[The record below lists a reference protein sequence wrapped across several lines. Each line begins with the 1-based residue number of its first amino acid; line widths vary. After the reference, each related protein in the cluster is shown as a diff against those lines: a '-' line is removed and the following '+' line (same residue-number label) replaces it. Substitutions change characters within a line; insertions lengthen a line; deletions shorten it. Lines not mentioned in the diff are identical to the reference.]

1 MIIRINELS
10 DIPIYMQIRNQ
21 IVIGIA
27 EDKLKPG
34 EKLPTIRALAEES
47 GINMMT
53 VSKAYQLL
61 KQEGYIN
68 GYTVEGDTA
77 KEKTLTVELKYGP
90 DKQKVITGLKR
101 ISKPGLRVYAK
112 GDNVPRVLNGLGIA
126 IISTSKGLMTDRDAR
141 KANLGGE
148 VVAYVW

>member
-1 MIIRINELS
+1 MS
-10 DIPIYMQIRNQ
+10 MTDPIADMLTRIRNGLSAEHDTV
-21 IVIGIA
+21 VIPASKMKVEIA
-27 EDKLKPG
+27 R
-34 EKLPTIRALAEES
+34 I
-47 GINMMT
+47 
-53 VSKAYQLL
+53 L

-68 GYTVEGDTA
+68 GYSVEGQTA
-77 KEKTLTVELKYGP
+77 KEKTITVELKDGP
-90 DKQKVITGLKR
+90 DKEKVITGLKR

-141 KANLGGE
+141 KQNLGGE

>member
-1 MIIRINELS
+1 MS
-10 DIPIYMQIRNQ
+10 MTDPIADMLTRIRNGLSAEHDTVA
-21 IVIGIA
+21 IPASKMKIEIA
-27 EDKLKPG
+27 R
-34 EKLPTIRALAEES
+34 I
-47 GINMMT
+47 
-53 VSKAYQLL
+53 L

-68 GYTVEGDTA
+68 GYSVEGETA
-77 KEKTLTVELKYGP
+77 KEKTITFELKYGP
-90 DKQKVITGLKR
+90 DKEKVITGLKR

-141 KANLGGE
+141 KQNLGGE